1 MVSGKPSN
9 QSARGVDIPPTT
21 RFASSG
27 YLCSTEEIRVARATR
42 NTGFVVALQTYV
54 LHEWCAYVPAVA
66 CGGSDPRVGM
76 KGKRLLRNDPVVFQA
91 CELGLPCKVE
101 SRFRNRPP
109 LTMKWDCLSPFPH
122 RVTRAI
128 LWLSKMMFDQRLYHA
143 CLVIGAY
150 LEWIIN

>member
-1 MVSGKPSN
+1 MPRNMVSGKPSS

-21 RFASSG
+21 RLASSG

-76 KGKRLLRNDPVVFQA
+76 KGKRLLRNYRWMFQA
-91 CELGLPCKVE
+91 CELGLHCKVKFDSE
-101 SRFRNRPP
+101 SSASHDDWDYLIP
-109 LTMKWDCLSPFPH
+109 LSH
-122 RVTRAI
+122 RVTRATI
-128 LWLSKMMFDQRLYHA
+128 W
-143 CLVIGAY
+143 
-150 LEWIIN
+150 WIILMVEIKNSTLLA